1 MENLLEKL
9 GLEAQSQSALW
20 TEMGLVFLLL
30 AVIGTILHKLAMG
43 QIHRLAGKTNAQWD
57 DELIANISKP
67 TYLILISLAAASAA
81 EISSLN
87 LKENAIFD
95 NVIQGSFIFF
105 MFWTLERAIYSLI
118 KSGIL
123 LQKLGS
129 SSRTLIS
136 TILRAAII
144 VIGVLMVLDT
154 AGVSITPLLASLG
167 VGSVAVALALQDTL
181 SNLFSGLYILA
192 DKPFG
197 IGDYVEIEGGVAGYV
212 QKIGWRSTHVRMFS
226 NNVVVVPNSK
236 VASSTLTNYD
246 LADKETSVYVK
257 CGVAY
262 GTDLQKAEEIIV
274 KIGKQTLSQVQSGV
288 PEFEPFV
295 RFNNFGD
302 SSVDFT
308 VILRAKK
315 YDDHFV
321 LKHEFIK
328 NLHKGLAENGIEIP
342 FPQRDVHMKT

>member
-1 MENLLEKL
+1 MENLLEKM
-9 GLEAQSQSALW
+9 GLQAQSEASLW
-20 TEMGLVFLLL
+20 TEIGIYFVVL
-30 AVIGTILHKLAMG
+30 AVIGTFLHKLAMA

-57 DELIANISKP
+57 DELIANIKTP
-67 TYLILISLAAASAA
+67 TYLILLSMAAASAA
-81 EISSLN
+81 EMSALD
-87 LKENAIFD
+87 LKDNVLFD
-95 NVIQGSFIFF
+95 NIIQGSFIFF
-105 MFWTLERAIYSLI
+105 MFWTLERAVYSLI

-123 LQKLGS
+123 LHKLGS

-144 VIGVLMVLDT
+144 VIGVLMVLDS

-192 DKPFG
+192 DKPFH
-197 IGDYVEIEGGVAGYV
+197 IGDYVEIEGGVSGYV
-212 QKIGWRSTHVRMFS
+212 QKIGWRSTHIRMFS
-226 NNVVVVPNSK
+226 NNVVVVPNTK

-246 LADKETSVYVK
+246 LQDTETSVYVK

-262 GTDLQKAEEIIV
+262 GTDLHKAEEIIV
-274 KIGKQTLSQVQSGV
+274 KIGKETLSQVQSGV
-288 PEFEPFV
+288 PEFDPFV

-328 NLHKGLAENGIEIP
+328 NLHKGLADAGIEIP
-342 FPQRDVHMKT
+342 FPQRVVHMQQ